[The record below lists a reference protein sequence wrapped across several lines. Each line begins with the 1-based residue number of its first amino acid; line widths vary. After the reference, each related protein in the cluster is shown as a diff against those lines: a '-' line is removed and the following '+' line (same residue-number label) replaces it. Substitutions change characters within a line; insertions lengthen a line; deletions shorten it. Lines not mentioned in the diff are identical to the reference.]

1 MELLYM
7 YIRMSK
13 KRRNKKLR
21 WYESNYDDPWSM
33 FHVIVDIFRS
43 LRTKYPLLLFSLD
56 LGQANRNK
64 TLYVICNYINVR
76 EINHDWIYKAQSTTE
91 TFIFLSYFSSK
102 RRGSLLLNFQDIIIH
117 IIIQIYSV
125 TQFDFYFSLK
135 KCY

>member
-1 MELLYM
+1 MKLLYM

-13 KRRNKKLR
+13 KRKNKKLR
-21 WYESNYDDPWSM
+21 WYESNYDDPWSI

-76 EINHDWIYKAQSTTE
+76 EINHDWIYKAQSTTRK
-91 TFIFLSYFSSK
+91 TVIFLSYFSNERK
-102 RRGSLLLNFQDIIIH
+102 GSLILNFQDIVV
-117 IIIQIYSV
+117 QIYSV
-125 TQFDFYFSLK
+125 IQFDFYFSLK